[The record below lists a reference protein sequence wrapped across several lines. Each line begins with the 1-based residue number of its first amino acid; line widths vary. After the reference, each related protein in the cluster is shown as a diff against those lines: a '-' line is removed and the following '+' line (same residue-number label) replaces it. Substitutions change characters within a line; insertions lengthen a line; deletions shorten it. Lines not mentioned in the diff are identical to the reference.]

1 MSASVCPS
9 YAPSCGGLT
18 SSRIR
23 TVLLSGEGVLLVNSN
38 NLRIIYL
45 SEVKEQFAFIFR
57 LIGTFRMVLQQ
68 LVEVVHVKISDYMID
83 VNNVVIKVSTT

>member
-1 MSASVCPS
+1 MH
-9 YAPSCGGLT
+9 
-18 SSRIR
+18 
-23 TVLLSGEGVLLVNSN
+23 LVNSN
-38 NLRIIYL
+38 NIRIIYL

-68 LVEVVHVKISDYMID
+68 LVEVGHVKISDYMID